1 MMRKLTNL
9 FQKKQK
15 QEKLPEDIFF
25 SPRYV
30 YYESDME
37 EINSGQVQVFTL
49 YPSLYMEESDDDFWK
64 LCNGIF
70 YGLLQNKNVLI
81 AVKIIDSSPETKE
94 AVLQKLTEWKHT
106 NQEAVILEYDEGYDI
121 LCRADKMIFDFKQF
135 EENCMGLFDYKIY
148 GYSEKTECL
157 YPEQAKQLIT
167 QYQYDIYLYYYKYPD
182 YLEIRVKNNQK
193 IKDMLDVISRICKEN
208 QRRLFVEYEG

>member
-1 MMRKLTNL
+1 MRKLTNL

-25 SPRYV
+25 SPRCV

-37 EINSGQVQVFTL
+37 GITSGQYQVFTM
-49 YPSLYMEESDDDFWK
+49 YPSLYTEESDDDFWK

-70 YGLLQNKNVLI
+70 YGLLQNSNVLI
-81 AVKIIDSSPETKE
+81 AVKMIDGSSETKN
-94 AVLQKLTEWKHT
+94 AVFQRLKEWKT
-106 NQEAVILEYDEGYDI
+106 RNQEAVILESDEGYQI

-135 EENCMGLFDYKIY
+135 EEDGMGLFDYKIY
-148 GYSEKTECL
+148 GYSEKMECL
-157 YPEQAKQLIT
+157 YQEQAKQLIT

-182 YLEIRVKNNQK
+182 YLEIRVKNNRK
-193 IKDMLDVISRICKEN
+193 IKDLLDVIGRVCKEN
-208 QRRLFVEYEG
+208 QRRLIVEYEG

>member
-25 SPRYV
+25 SPRCV
-30 YYESDME
+30 YYESDMDG
-37 EINSGQVQVFTL
+37 INSGQVQVFTL

-81 AVKIIDSSPETKE
+81 AVKIIDGSSETKN
-94 AVLQKLTEWKHT
+94 AVFQRLKEWK
-106 NQEAVILEYDEGYDI
+106 NINPEAVILECDEGYNI
-121 LCRADKMIFDFKQF
+121 LCSADEMIFDCKQF
-135 EENCMGLFDYKIY
+135 EEDFMVLCDCKIY
-148 GYSEKTECL
+148 GYSHEVECL
-157 YPEQAKQLIT
+157 HPEQAKQLIA

-182 YLEIRVKNNQK
+182 YLEIRVKSNCK
-193 IKDMLDVISRICKEN
+193 EKDLLNVISRVCKEN

>member
-25 SPRYV
+25 SPRCV

-49 YPSLYMEESDDDFWK
+49 YPSLYMEESDDDFWM
-64 LCNGIF
+64 LCNGILH
-70 YGLLQNKNVLI
+70 GLLQHRSVLI
-81 AVKIIDSSPETKE
+81 TVKIIDGSPEMKK
-94 AVLQKLTEWKHT
+94 AVLQKLTEWK
-106 NQEAVILEYDEGYDI
+106 NINPEAVILECDEGYNI
-121 LCRADKMIFDFKQF
+121 LCSADEMIFDFKQF
-135 EENCMGLFDYKIY
+135 VEDFMVLCDYKIY
-148 GYSEKTECL
+148 GYSEKMACL
-157 YPEQAKQLIT
+157 YQEQVKQLIT
-167 QYQYDIYLYYYKYPD
+167 QHQYDIYLYYHKYPD
-182 YLEIRVKNNQK
+182 YLEIRVKSNQK
-193 IKDMLDVISRICKEN
+193 TKDLLDVISRVCKEN